1 MKVTM
6 DNQTLEFDKK
16 ITVKQLLNELNL
28 NPESHVI
35 VVNGK
40 ISTLDI
46 PIPIDGD
53 VRIIRAISGG

>member
-1 MKVTM
+1 MKVTL
-6 DNQTLEFDKK
+6 DDQSYEFERK

-46 PIPIDGD
+46 LIPLDGD